1 MHLRNAL
8 SRWLSKPIAYRGLLL
23 TDVKRF
29 VEGFL
34 LQLGPGSVFLLER
47 ETKPGF
53 LQLAIVER
61 RDQWLRVEF
70 GLPDDEW
77 SRKQFDL
84 VRAAMQSA
92 GFVTEVE
99 TNEGNKQ
106 IPRFLRVY
114 VEGDRDYLTIALL
127 QALEMAANK
136 LEFGVNDRYTL
147 RMLGEIDSDY
157 THELATQLE
166 QSTRGGW
173 FRKII
178 AKYLRRSAQ
187 QAKGTTDRSYD
198 KSSKR

>member
-1 MHLRNAL
+1 MYLLNAL

-34 LQLGPGSVFLLER
+34 LQLGPHSVLFLER

-70 GLPDDEW
+70 GLPDDKW
-77 SRKQFDL
+77 SRNQFDL
-84 VRAAMQSA
+84 VHAAMQSA
-92 GFVTEVE
+92 GYSTHVE
-99 TNEGNKQ
+99 TNDGNKQ

-114 VEGDRDYLTIALL
+114 VEGNRDYLTIALL
-127 QALEMAANK
+127 QVLETAANK
-136 LEFGVNDRYTL
+136 LEFGDKDRYTL
-147 RMLGEIDSDY
+147 QMLGEFDSEY
-157 THELATQLE
+157 IHELATGLE
-166 QSTRGGW
+166 QSPRGGW
-173 FRKII
+173 FSSTIT
-178 AKYLRRSAQ
+178 KYLRRSAHR
-187 QAKGTTDRSYD
+187 AEAATARNND